1 MSTILDALRKIE
13 EKSREQSLDTR
24 TRLLALSAR
33 RLSSSSPRRPMF
45 WIIGASFILAG
56 FVAGIWIAR
65 QPAEDF
71 DTSEEGTSLATESP
85 SESAPFHSPLVSR
98 RDPSRGDPLAPD
110 SPSVQRSPFVPA
122 RRPSPQLA
130 RAGPVSESQA
140 HSDLFERRRSD
151 DEVELEREALTSEP
165 TEVREEQEVQDGRA
179 GRDMRDG
186 RDMYEAIDEGD
197 DLKGRAEHAER
208 AEIVESPDGSVSAPA
223 GSAVSFLQWS
233 PEAARRKAF
242 VRVGDGPLTLVHEGD
257 SISGYTV
264 VEIQQGRVTLRSG
277 TAHFD
282 LHVR

>member
-33 RLSSSSPRRPMF
+33 RSSSSSPRRPMF
-45 WIIGASFILAG
+45 WIVGASFILAG
-56 FVAGIWIAR
+56 FAAGIWIAR
-65 QPAEDF
+65 QPDEDF
-71 DTSEEGTSLATESP
+71 DTSEEGTSLAAENP

-130 RAGPVSESQA
+130 RAEPVSEPQA

-165 TEVREEQEVQDGRA
+165 TEVREEQEVQDGH
-179 GRDMRDG
+179 DG
-186 RDMYEAIDEGD
+186 RDMHEAIDEGD
-197 DLKGRAEHAER
+197 DLKGRAER
-208 AEIVESPDGSVSAPA
+208 AKIAESPDGSVSAPA

-277 TAHFD
+277 TAQFD